1 MAMYEPEWLCQRIV
15 EDAPDAIILA
25 DRDGIIRLWNGGA
38 EAVFGYTAEDALG
51 QSLDLIVPERFR
63 ERHWAGFRRA
73 METGVSRYG
82 RELLAVPAIRKDA
95 TRISI
100 EFSVAVLRDPGGQ
113 SSWQPGGLTA
123 TRSKAPPDRSF
134 LPPELKLAGGFR
146 FIETAHR
153 SSVGRLM
160 EQVGLVAGLPRNLKH
175 RLGERFQGLLRFGLG
190 RLDHHG
196 R

>member
-1 MAMYEPEWLCQRIV
+1 MAMDEPEWLCQRIV

-113 SSWQPGGLTA
+113 VLGVAAIMRDVSERWTEQKELRQRLA
-123 TRSKAPPDRSF
+123 TLEAQAAASRAD
-134 LPPELKLAGGFR
+134 
-146 FIETAHR
+146 
-153 SSVGRLM
+153 
-160 EQVGLVAGLPRNLKH
+160 
-175 RLGERFQGLLRFGLG
+175 
-190 RLDHHG
+190 
-196 R
+196 